1 MTTMIPVVRIIKVP
15 GQRVYLVKD
24 ATTGKIYSRIL
35 GQAAAI
41 RLVEDEGW
49 IIQPEYDIP
58 QWNGSMDGCW
68 TKTGRVKHLWEM

>member
-1 MTTMIPVVRIIKVP
+1 MITTVRIIKVP

-24 ATTGKIYSRIL
+24 ASTGKIYSRIL

-41 RLVEDEGW
+41 RLVEEEGW
-49 IIQPEYDIP
+49 IIQPEHEP
-58 QWNGSMDGCW
+58 VLWNGSMDGCW